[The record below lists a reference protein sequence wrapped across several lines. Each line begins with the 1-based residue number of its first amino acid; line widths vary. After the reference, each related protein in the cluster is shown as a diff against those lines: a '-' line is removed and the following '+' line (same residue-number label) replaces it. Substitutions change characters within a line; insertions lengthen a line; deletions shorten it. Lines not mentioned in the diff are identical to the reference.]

1 MQYSFDRREHAI
13 EIKPHGNSK
22 GKMPFNRCKP
32 STVKKLK
39 LSAQVKTPTQALQ
52 DIENS
57 MGGVMGARSSC
68 DLPRDRKQ
76 VYNIV
81 ATEKRHSE
89 NIVVGTSSS
98 ISRSDV
104 LAQVMQKCK
113 KHLVRRLTS
122 ELLKLLQ
129 RLCVY

>member
-13 EIKPHGNSK
+13 EIKLHGNSK
-22 GKMPFNRCKP
+22 GNMPFNRCKP

-68 DLPRDRKQ
+68 DLPRCTTLSLPKKG
-76 VYNIV
+76 ILKILWL
-81 ATEKRHSE
+81 ERHLLFL
-89 NIVVGTSSS
+89 VQMSS
-98 ISRSDV
+98 
-104 LAQVMQKCK
+104 
-113 KHLVRRLTS
+113 
-122 ELLKLLQ
+122 LK
-129 RLCVY
+129 